1 VTWLMILDS
10 VEVLGKAEA
19 EYGSST
25 GKKEELRT
33 YDSSVACKGSVGSIH
48 AYATSIDICQ
58 EEIESITTRPD
69 STR

>member
-10 VEVLGKAEA
+10 VEFLGRAEA

-33 YDSSVACKGSVGSIH
+33 YDSSVACKGSIGSIH
-48 AYATSIDICQ
+48 AYAN
-58 EEIESITTRPD
+58 
-69 STR
+69 